1 MRWIFVN
8 LPVTDLAAAKAFYSG
23 LGFGFNEQ
31 FSDERTASVVV
42 ADNIVVMLLTRD
54 RFADFVPD
62 ADRIGDPSRSTTVL
76 NALSAGSREEADDLL
91 ARALASGGKP
101 WMPAQDHGF
110 MYGVSFADPDGHVW
124 EVAWMDP
131 TAVQ

>member
-1 MRWIFVN
+1 MRMIFVN
-8 LPVTDLAAAKAFYSG
+8 LPVRDVSASRAFFSS

-76 NALSAGSREEADDLL
+76 NALSADSREEADDLL

-110 MYGVSFADPDGHVW
+110 MYGVSFTDPDGHVW
-124 EVAWMDP
+124 EVVWMDP
-131 TAVQ
+131 AAVQ